1 MKWFEYKAEVDAL
14 HAPEELKEK
23 LRAMQHEQQPAKPAR
38 VFPGWKRLTGMAA
51 CFVCGAVTVL
61 AAGGVL
67 LGGFAMGGASAAD
80 NATAAVTG
88 GTKPGVQSSTA
99 ESGRDLYGAVDMG
112 LLSDSVMF
120 DAAEQREPGSGSVK
134 DSSNNAAATLVNDV
148 NRELEIDATQTE
160 QADSKVLGRKIVY
173 TAHLTLETTD
183 YDATLAALHE
193 TLNALGGYVEH
204 SENRNYGTD
213 RRWVQYVLR
222 VPAAAYGEF
231 MTAAE
236 DSGSLI
242 NKTEDSE
249 DITAQYV
256 DVTARIDTLLQQ
268 RARLQQLSAQAESL
282 YDLLEIEEKLANV
295 QYQLESWQ
303 RQLAAFDDRVDYCT
317 VTVEVQEVTVYTPV
331 QPTAGERMSRALSR
345 GFEDFADTLFDLVLW
360 VLRNLSW
367 IAVFA
372 VAALAGRIL
381 WKKRGGKRG

>member
-23 LRAMQHEQQPAKPAR
+23 LRAMQPTPQPAKPAR

-80 NATAAVTG
+80 NATAAVAG

-120 DAAEQREPGSGSVK
+120 DAAEQMDPGSAGK
-134 DSSNNAAATLVNDV
+134 GDATNAAAAPVNGV
-148 NRELEIDATQTE
+148 NREIETATEPT
-160 QADSKVLGRKIVY
+160 AARKIVY

-282 YDLLEIEEKLANV
+282 YDLLEIEENLANV

-345 GFEDFADTLFDLVLW
+345 GVEDFADTLFDLVLW

-381 WKKRGGKRG
+381 WKKRSGKRG